1 MSPERYPTDPILKD
15 LEKVFPEHIV
25 DTKVMKNRRLW
36 AEIKPEGMMDI
47 MTYLHRKEFDHLS
60 CISGMDYGDTLGVV
74 YHLWS
79 YSKRRVL
86 QINMKISTKKP
97 VVPSLT
103 SIWKSADWHERETY
117 DLMGI
122 KFKDHPNLKRI
133 YLPDDWKGHPLRKK
147 VKLKAFGWFTKEKR
161 KE

>member
-25 DTKVMKNRRLW
+25 DTKVMQNRRLW
-36 AEIKPEGMMDI
+36 AEIKPEGLMDI
-47 MTYLHRKEFDHLS
+47 MAYLHHEGFDHLS
-60 CISGMDYGDTLGVV
+60 CISGMDYTDTLGVV

-79 YSKRRVL
+79 YSKRRIL
-86 QINMKISTKKP
+86 QIDMEISSKKP

-147 VKLKAFGWFTKEKR
+147 VKLKAFSWFTNEKS
-161 KE
+161 KK